1 MATLKLHYEGWLA
14 LPAGLRQ
21 KLGLKSGDRLEAELA
36 QGAIVLRPAAKGRR
50 PERQDEEAAIEPSI
64 ADDAVARAGAVPA
77 RRKPGRPRKAAD
89 AGGLAPTPA
98 SKKARGR
105 PPKTGLASAPEPN
118 TFPPVS
124 VGPAKLLKKA
134 DLQAKAAPAEP
145 AAPPAD
151 TTRRRRAEED
161 TGSRFEER
169 RPFRHVEVRKL
180 GPGRGHNKPRRGHAW
195 PAPAGP
201 VER

>member
-1 MATLKLHYEGWLA
+1 MTMAMLRLHYDGWLA
-14 LPAGLRQ
+14 LPADLRR
-21 KLGLKSGDRLEAELA
+21 KLGLTSGDRLEAELA

-105 PPKTGLASAPEPN
+105 PPKTGPAPVPGSN
-118 TFPPVS
+118 ALPPVS

-134 DLQAKAAPAEP
+134 DLQAKATPAEP
-145 AAPPAD
+145 AAPPAG
-151 TTRRRRAEED
+151 TTGWAKRD

-195 PAPAGP
+195 PTATAP
-201 VER
+201 VE

>member
-1 MATLKLHYEGWLA
+1 MSTLKLHYEGWLA

-89 AGGLAPTPA
+89 TGELAPTPA

-134 DLQAKAAPAEP
+134 DLEAKATPAAP
-145 AAPPAD
+145 AAPPAG
-151 TTRRRRAEED
+151 TPGWAKRD

-195 PAPAGP
+195 PTPTGP
-201 VER
+201 VERR